1 MWLFSNSRSCP
12 SFQKVASGRSNELDN
27 FVSLFDESY
36 NKTVKKGQM
45 GLHKRFW
52 NEESN
57 TVCTRYYTSEF
68 MGKAAAPDILKM
80 FKSCM
85 TGLNDEKTLQVS
97 MDGPNENKDL
107 LSMLNEEHQIK
118 NQVCSSTLA
127 LVVSILSMDPYKW
140 LPKPQIQT

>member
-57 TVCTRYYTSEF
+57 TVCARYYTSEF

-80 FKSCM
+80 FKPCM
-85 TGLNDEKTLQVS
+85 TGLNDENIS
-97 MDGPNENKDL
+97 MDEKLPGVVACTCNPATLEAKFRNGVGL
-107 LSMLNEEHQIK
+107 IP
-118 NQVCSSTLA
+118 VGGSSP
-127 LVVSILSMDPYKW
+127 SIGRW
-140 LPKPQIQT
+140 IV